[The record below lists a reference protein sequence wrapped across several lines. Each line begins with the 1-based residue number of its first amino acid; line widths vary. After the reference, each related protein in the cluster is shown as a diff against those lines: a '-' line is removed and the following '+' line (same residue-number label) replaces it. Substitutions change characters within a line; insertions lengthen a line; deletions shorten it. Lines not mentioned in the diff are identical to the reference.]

1 MMADDKKIRVPAD
14 RGRVNV
20 NEDYELRY
28 WTKELKCTE
37 AELRDAVR
45 VVGVMV
51 DRVIA
56 YLQDQKERREA
67 L

>member
-1 MMADDKKIRVPAD
+1 MADDKKIRVPAD
-14 RGRVNV
+14 QRRVNV

-28 WTKELKCTE
+28 WTTELRCTE
-37 AELRDAVR
+37 IELRDAVR

-56 YLQDQKERREA
+56 HLKDKKERREA

>member
-1 MMADDKKIRVPAD
+1 MADDNMIQVPAD

-20 NEDYELRY
+20 NEDNELRY
-28 WTKELKCTE
+28 WAKELKCTE
-37 AELRDAVR
+37 TELRDAVR

-51 DRVIA
+51 DRVEA
-56 YLQDQKERREA
+56 HLRDKKERREA

>member
-1 MMADDKKIRVPAD
+1 MADNEKIQRPAD

-20 NEDYELRY
+20 NQDYELRY

-37 AELRDAVR
+37 TELRDAVR

-56 YLQDQKERREA
+56 HLQDKKERREA

>member
-1 MMADDKKIRVPAD
+1 MADDTKIRGPAD

-20 NEDYELRY
+20 NKDYEVRY
-28 WTKELKCTE
+28 WTEELQCTA

-51 DRVIA
+51 DRVRA
-56 YLQDQKERREA
+56 HLQNKKKRREE